1 MKLQNF
7 KAWWKPIDG
16 WKERAA
22 HSRKK
27 TSSSIYLLLFFLSK
41 TYDRLISFNFFLPF
55 LEFKSKLFVFKKVA
69 GEGAP
74 KT

>member
-1 MKLQNF
+1 MEAN
-7 KAWWKPIDG
+7 WWVEG
-16 WKERAA
+16 ENSSQLKENQLF
-22 HSRKK
+22 H
-27 TSSSIYLLLFFLSK
+27 LPPPFFLSK